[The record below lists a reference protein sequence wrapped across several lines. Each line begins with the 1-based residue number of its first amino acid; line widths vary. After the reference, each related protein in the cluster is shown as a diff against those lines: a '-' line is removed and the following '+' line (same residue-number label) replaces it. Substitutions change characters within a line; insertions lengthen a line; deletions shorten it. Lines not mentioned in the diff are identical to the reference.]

1 MLKVEK
7 MTAKYIVT
15 PEVLSKFKD
24 PFGMLIQGSFEE
36 TMIELEDFI
45 SKEKPPMIIS
55 VGDTV
60 SRNLHKCKI
69 VPQLSITDNKSMR
82 RKLQPEIF
90 PKKSIISVK
99 NPQGTITQEA
109 INVIQEALQIKKQI
123 NIVVDG
129 EEDLLTLIVVLNA
142 PLNAFVIYGQPSK
155 GIVVVKVTPQK
166 KAEAEKIW
174 NAVKTGKK

>member
-1 MLKVEK
+1 
-7 MTAKYIVT
+7 MTANYVIT
-15 PEVLSKFKD
+15 PEVILKFKD

-36 TMIELEDFI
+36 TMTKLEGI
-45 SKEKPPMIIS
+45 VSKEKPPMIIT

-60 SRNLHKCKI
+60 SRNLHKYKI
-69 VPQLSITDNKSMR
+69 VPQLSITDNNSMR
-82 RKLQPEIF
+82 RKLQPESF
-90 PKKSIISVK
+90 PKKTIVNVK

-109 INVIQEALQIKKQI
+109 INAIQEALQSKKQV

-142 PLNAFVIYGQPSK
+142 PLNALVIYGQPNK

-166 KAEAEKIW
+166 KAGAEEIW
-174 NAVKTGKK
+174 YAVKTGKK

>member
-1 MLKVEK
+1 
-7 MTAKYIVT
+7 MTVNYVIT
-15 PEVLSKFKD
+15 PEVLLKFKD

-36 TMIELEDFI
+36 NMTKLEGI
-45 SKEKPPMIIS
+45 VSKEKPPMIIS

-90 PKKSIISVK
+90 PKKSIINVK

-109 INVIQEALQIKKQI
+109 INAIQEALQSKKQV

-129 EEDLLTLIVVLNA
+129 EEDLLTLIVALNA
-142 PLNAFVIYGQPSK
+142 PLNSLVIYGQPNK